1 MVQYMRAD
9 RADID
14 ALTEMRLE
22 YIKADMGVSIEDEV
36 FMKEKNPLYFER
48 HLDKDI
54 FAFVAK
60 NEGIMVAAALLLII
74 EKPSNPHFI
83 NGKVGNVLSVYTL
96 EGYRHQ
102 GISTRLM
109 QEIILFSKEKDLDF
123 IELSAT
129 EDGYPLY
136 TKMGFEE
143 YQAPYVPMRF
153 NL

>member
-1 MVQYMRAD
+1 MQYMRAD

-14 ALTEMRLE
+14 ALTEMRFA
-22 YIKADMGVSIEDEV
+22 YIKADMGVSIEDGV
-36 FMKEKNPLYFER
+36 SMKEKIPLYFER
-48 HLDKDI
+48 HLDRDI

-60 NEGIMVAAALLLII
+60 DEGIMVATALLLII

-102 GISTRLM
+102 AISTRLM

-129 EDGYPLY
+129 EEGYPLY
-136 TKMGFEE
+136 KKLGFKE
-143 YQAPYVPMRF
+143 YKTPYVPMRF
-153 NL
+153 DF

>member
-1 MVQYMRAD
+1 MQYMRAD
-9 RADID
+9 RADIE
-14 ALTEMRLE
+14 ALTEMRLA
-22 YIKADMGVSIEDEV
+22 YIKADMGVSIQDEV
-36 FMKEKNPLYFER
+36 SMKEKIPLYFER
-48 HLDKDI
+48 HLDRDI

-60 NEGIMVAAALLLII
+60 DEGIMVATALLLII

-96 EGYRHQ
+96 ERYRHQ

-109 QEIILFSKEKDLDF
+109 QEIILFSKEKGLDF

-129 EDGYPLY
+129 EEGHPLY
-136 TKMGFEE
+136 KKLGFKE
-143 YQAPYVPMRF
+143 YQTPYVPMRF

>member
-1 MVQYMRAD
+1 MEYRKAD
-9 RADID
+9 RADIE
-14 ALTEMRLE
+14 ALTEMRLK
-22 YIKADMGVSIEDEV
+22 YIRADMGVSIEDEV
-36 FMKEKNPLYFER
+36 SLKEKIPLYFEL
-48 HLDKDI
+48 HLDRDI

-60 NEGIMVAAALLLII
+60 DEGIMVATALLLII

-109 QEIILFSKEKDLDF
+109 QEIILFSKEKNLDF

-129 EDGYPLY
+129 AQGYPLY
-136 TKMGFEE
+136 KKLGFEE
-143 YQAPYVPMRF
+143 YHTLYVPMRF

>member
-1 MVQYMRAD
+1 MRAD
-9 RADID
+9 KADID
-14 ALTEMRLE
+14 ALTKMRLE

-36 FMKEKNPLYFER
+36 SMKEKILLYFER

-60 NEGIMVAAALLLII
+60 NEGIMVATALLLII

-96 EGYRHQ
+96 EEYRHQ
-102 GISTRLM
+102 GIATRLI
-109 QEIILFSKEKDLDF
+109 QEVFGFSKKKSLDF
-123 IELSAT
+123 IELNAT
-129 EDGYPLY
+129 EEGYSLY
-136 TKMGFEE
+136 KKLGFEE
-143 YQAPYVPMRF
+143 YQTLYVPMRY